1 MSDKPDVKF
10 SINLPLT
17 LGFHYCEDGSHYAT
31 IEWDKLKVQQNMQ
44 PYTLKDQN
52 EKKFF
57 IAASDEL
64 KLLVEIIEALMQE
77 DLYKV
82 AELIAPMTDRVLK
95 EVYGTTLDDY
105 ELKQIKDEEKTFADV
120 DITDLDDKDI
130 N

>member
-1 MSDKPDVKF
+1 MCDKPDVKF

-17 LGFHYCEDGSHYAT
+17 LGFHYCEDGSHHAT
-31 IEWDKLKVQQNMQ
+31 IEWDKLKVQKNMQ

-64 KLLVEIIEALMQE
+64 ELLVGVIEALMQE
-77 DLYKV
+77 DLHTV
-82 AELIAPMTDRVLK
+82 AELLAPMTDRVLK

-105 ELKQIKDEEKTFADV
+105 ELKQIKNEKKKFADV
-120 DITDLDDKDI
+120 DIADIEDKDI